1 MTTRRHVIA
10 VLDDD
15 PVVRQAVGRL
25 LAASGYGIELYASA
39 GEFLSAPK
47 SDATCLVV
55 DIELGDISGI
65 ELGRHL
71 VATGY
76 KFPMVFM
83 TASEDETLR
92 EQAIELGC
100 VAFLYKS
107 RLREHLLDAVAKA
120 TASRDSAGRQS
131 RPARCG

>member
-1 MTTRRHVIA
+1 MTTRRYVIA

-25 LAASGYGIELYASA
+25 LAASGYGTELYASA
-39 GEFLSAPK
+39 DEFLSAPK
-47 SDATCLVV
+47 SEAACLVV

-71 VATGY
+71 AAEGY
-76 KFPMVFM
+76 KFPMIFM

-92 EQAIELGC
+92 EQAIELDC
-100 VAFLYKS
+100 VAYLYKS
-107 RLREHLLDAVAKA
+107 RLREQLIDAVAKA
-120 TASRDSAGRQS
+120 TASTDRTNRPTK
-131 RPARCG
+131 PARCG

>member
-15 PVVRQAVGRL
+15 PVVRQAVGGL
-25 LAASGYGIELYASA
+25 LSASGYGIELYGSA
-39 GEFLSAPK
+39 EQFLSVAN
-47 SDATCLVV
+47 SQATCLVV

-71 VATGY
+71 AAMGY
-76 KFPMVFM
+76 TVPIIFM
-83 TASEDETLR
+83 TASEDQTLR

-100 VAFLYKS
+100 VAYLYKS
-107 RLREHLLDAVAKA
+107 RLRERLIETVAKA
-120 TASRDSAGRQS
+120 TASLCRVNR
-131 RPARCG
+131 

>member
-1 MTTRRHVIA
+1 MRTRRHVIA

-15 PVVRQAVGRL
+15 PVVRQAVGGL
-25 LAASGYGIELYASA
+25 LSASGYGTELYASA
-39 GEFLSAPK
+39 DQFLSVAK
-47 SDATCLVV
+47 SEATCLVV

-71 VATGY
+71 AAMGY
-76 KFPMVFM
+76 KFPIVFM
-83 TASEDETLR
+83 TASDDELLR
-92 EQAIELGC
+92 EQALELGC
-100 VAFLYKS
+100 VAYLYKS

-120 TASRDSAGRQS
+120 TASTGRANQQT